1 MLRNTFAEI
10 DLGNIA
16 YNVRAVRSALKENT
30 KIMAVV
36 KADAYGHGMV
46 PVARASLD
54 AGAEWLA
61 VAMPEEAE
69 ELRRSGFACPILVM
83 GKSNAVQKKLAV
95 KLGLY
100 NCISDLNEIEEF
112 SGISLKL
119 GKKALVHVKVDTGM
133 GRIGVRS
140 LDAFKRMLDVF
151 HAHENVCFEG
161 IFTHFAC
168 SDAKDKDFTLRQDT
182 LFKEYVRAA
191 REDGFSPIVHASSSA
206 AAMDLPAMN
215 YDAIRLG
222 ISLYGYYP
230 SEYVRRDVV
239 ALKPVMRVLTEI
251 SHIKTIDAGDTVG
264 YGATYTA
271 TKRTAVAT
279 LPIGYG
285 DGYNRL
291 LSGKGRVIVIA
302 DGKPYYA
309 NVIGRVCMDQIMVD
323 VTDAAHV
330 MNGDQVVVMGVAGDK
345 KVDADEIASL
355 TGTISYEVLLSYS
368 KRVPRVYI

>member
-16 YNVRAVRSALKENT
+16 YNVRSVRSALKENT

-46 PVARASLD
+46 PVARAALD

-83 GKSNAVQKKLAV
+83 GKSNAAQKKLAV

-100 NCISDLNEIEEF
+100 NCVSDLEEMEEF
-112 SGISLKL
+112 SDISLNL
-119 GKKALVHVKVDTGM
+119 GKRALIHVKVDTGM

-140 LDAFKRMLDVF
+140 LDDFKRMLRVF

-168 SDAKDKDFTLRQDT
+168 SDAKDKGFTLRQDA
-182 LFKEYVRAA
+182 LFGEYIHAA
-191 REDGFSPIVHASSSA
+191 RESGFSPMVHASSSA

-230 SEYVRRDVV
+230 SEYVRRDIVS
-239 ALKPVMRVLTEI
+239 LKPVMRVLTEI
-251 SHIKTIDAGDTVG
+251 SHVKTIGAGDTVG

-271 TKRTAVAT
+271 NGKTTVAT

-285 DGYNRL
+285 DGYSRL
-291 LSGKGRVIVIA
+291 LSGKGRVIVLA
-302 DGKPYYA
+302 DGQPCYA
-309 NVIGRVCMDQIMVD
+309 NVIGRVCMDQIMID
-323 VTDAAHV
+323 VTDIDNV
-330 MNGDQVVVMGVAGDK
+330 KSGDQVVVMGTAGAM

-368 KRVPRVYI
+368 KRVPRIYI

>member
-1 MLRNTFAEI
+1 
-10 DLGNIA
+10 
-16 YNVRAVRSALKENT
+16 LKENT

-46 PVARASLD
+46 PVARAALD

-83 GKSNAVQKKLAV
+83 GKSNAAQKKLAV

-100 NCISDLNEIEEF
+100 NCVSDLEEVEEF
-112 SGISLKL
+112 SDISLNL
-119 GKKALVHVKVDTGM
+119 GKKALIHVKVDTGM

-140 LDAFKRMLDVF
+140 LDDFKRMLRVF
-151 HAHENVCFEG
+151 YAHENVCFEG

-168 SDAKDKDFTLRQDT
+168 SDAKDKGFTLRQDA
-182 LFKEYVRAA
+182 LFREYIHTA
-191 REDGFSPIVHASSSA
+191 RESGFSPMVHASSSA

-230 SEYVRRDVV
+230 SEYVRRDIVL
-239 ALKPVMRVLTEI
+239 LKPVMRVLTEI
-251 SHIKTIDAGDTVG
+251 SYIKAIGAGDTVG

-271 TKRTAVAT
+271 KGKTTVAT

-285 DGYNRL
+285 DGYSRL
-291 LSGKGRVIVIA
+291 LSGKGRVIVLA
-302 DGKPYYA
+302 DGQPSYA
-309 NVIGRVCMDQIMVD
+309 NVIGRVCMDQIMID
-323 VTDAAHV
+323 VTDIDHV
-330 MNGDQVVVMGVAGDK
+330 KSGDRVVVMGAAGDM

-368 KRVPRVYI
+368 KRVPRIYI